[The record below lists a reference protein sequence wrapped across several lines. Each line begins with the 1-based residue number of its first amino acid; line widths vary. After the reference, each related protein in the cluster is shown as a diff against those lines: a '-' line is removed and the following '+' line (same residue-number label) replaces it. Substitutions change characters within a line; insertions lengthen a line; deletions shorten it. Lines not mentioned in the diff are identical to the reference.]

1 MGIQDD
7 YAIRLDVFEG
17 PLDLLLYLIKK
28 DEVDIYDIPII
39 AITEQYN
46 SYLEMMKILD
56 LSIAGEFIVMS
67 ATLMMIKSRMMLPVE
82 ERPELEEDDDD
93 PRIDLVRQLVE
104 YKKFKDASLHLEH
117 LEVAQQNIFY
127 REGEHVELGEEPER
141 KLVDVSIFDLLTTFS
156 EILHRVQKEELQ
168 EIFIEKYT
176 VAEKI
181 DFLLV
186 SVKGGNK
193 LSVKGMFLDMH
204 SRQEIVCTFLAILEL
219 IRLRHIRV
227 VQKKGYFNDILIIQS
242 GVEEDIIE
250 TI

>member
-1 MGIQDD
+1 M
-7 YAIRLDVFEG
+7 
-17 PLDLLLYLIKK
+17 
-28 DEVDIYDIPII
+28 
-39 AITEQYN
+39 
-46 SYLEMMKILD
+46 
-56 LSIAGEFIVMS
+56 
-67 ATLMMIKSRMMLPVE
+67 
-82 ERPELEEDDDD
+82 
-93 PRIDLVRQLVE
+93 
-104 YKKFKDASLHLEH
+104 
-117 LEVAQQNIFY
+117 
-127 REGEHVELGEEPER
+127 
-141 KLVDVSIFDLLTTFS
+141 
-156 EILHRVQKEELQ
+156 QKEELQ